1 MDILTKEQRSYNM
14 SRIRGKDTTP
24 EIRLR
29 KNLWNLGLR
38 YRIHYKLP
46 GRPDIVFPGRKLV
59 VFVDGC
65 FWHGCPK
72 HGVRPKTNSSFWNK
86 KIQGNIER
94 DTRIKQELEDM
105 GWTVLRFW
113 EHDIAS
119 NLSKI
124 IKKLANVVIESKR
137 KHE

>member
-1 MDILTKEQRSYNM
+1 M